1 MCDVMCDAPSR
12 QTGIHLAHDTNNAHP
27 PQLCTYILRGGVRG
41 CAVTRW
47 RPATGT
53 TLTAVGTTHAAVWWR
68 VGALRI
74 RRGRRA
80 VGPGQ
85 ARGSAVCLI
94 AVVARAAAVVLLAV
108 RLVATFVDVISALR

>member
-53 TLTAVGTTHAAVWWR
+53 THAAVWWR

-74 RRGRRA
+74 RCGRRA

-85 ARGSAVCLI
+85 ARGSTVCLI